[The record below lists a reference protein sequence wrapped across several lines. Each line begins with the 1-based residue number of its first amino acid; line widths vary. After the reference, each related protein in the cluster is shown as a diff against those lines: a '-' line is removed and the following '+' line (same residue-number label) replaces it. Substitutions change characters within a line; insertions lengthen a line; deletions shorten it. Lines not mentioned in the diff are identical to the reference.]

1 MAMLAVLLMTA
12 LGVEP
17 SSLPNSVPAS
27 QPASVES
34 LDVFDIL
41 SEDEE
46 VYTGA
51 RGVMKVREAGSA
63 VWVIDR
69 ATIEATAAAGVPE
82 LLRLIPG
89 IYVRELS
96 ASAVETHTRFP
107 VLVPDNQTL
116 FLIDGRSL
124 QFDVF
129 GYTDKMGIEVYDIE
143 RIEVI
148 MGPSSTLYGT
158 NAYAGVVNIV
168 TKQPT
173 TDGTHASAIVRG
185 GIATGSRGEAP
196 DNSGQWQALGRAFVD
211 ATYNTAEFGLRV
223 SGGAD
228 YLPSFDPG
236 VLALGSITQREPQ
249 HHKRVNAALDLH
261 ERKNG
266 WLIRERLAAT
276 FHDAAYY
283 TERAAAIRFQDYSLT
298 LHASRANLAKEGDE
312 LSIIAWGRYV
322 GTNHTFVRANSGSA
336 PFDSRS
342 GSAELFAQYKT
353 PKFFFNQLS
362 VGTQLRFIYVGQ
374 DGIPEDARF
383 QHVYGLF
390 AEDTFR
396 PIDRLVFTAGLRL
409 EANESPRLR
418 AFSRFNVAPRGSVVW
433 LINDD
438 HSLRFE
444 AASAFRNPSVFESF
458 AEVVNL
464 EGIPWYQGN
473 AATRSEQILQISL
486 GYNGR
491 VDWFRLRAELLAM
504 RVTNVILPLRESGSS
519 EATDIAGYPV
529 NLYPNQSVKLPAVF
543 VNLPDVFWIPA
554 ASLRLEADIKKIAK
568 VWAYYH
574 YTPLSPEH
582 LAGVGAQLSYGR
594 VSASTQVYF
603 VGSSL
608 TFGDSRDDP
617 KADEWAARVIW
628 NAQVTVNL
636 DEPGRFKLALAG
648 TNLVDNRFFLSAVT
662 QHKGQDFQDG
672 ERIGQRLWLELR
684 AAL

>member
-1 MAMLAVLLMTA
+1 MISCVLFCLLQA
-12 LGVEP
+12 EGPVEP
-17 SSLPNSVPAS
+17 ASEPAS

-41 SEDEE
+41 KEDEE

-51 RGVMKVREAGSA
+51 RGVMKVREAGSS

-82 LLRLIPG
+82 LLRMIPG

-96 ASAVETHTRFP
+96 ASSVETHTRFP

-168 TKQPT
+168 TKQPSA
-173 TDGTHASAIVRG
+173 DGTQATAIVRG

-196 DNSGQWQALGRAFVD
+196 DNSGQWQALGRVFAD
-211 ATYNTAEFGLRV
+211 ATYNTGAFGLRV
-223 SGGAD
+223 SAGAD
-228 YLPSFDPG
+228 YLPSFDPN
-236 VLALGSITQREPQ
+236 VLNLGSATQEGLQP
-249 HHKRVNAALDLH
+249 HKRFNAALDLH
-261 ERKNG
+261 ERKDG
-266 WLIRERLAAT
+266 WLIRQRLSAT

-283 TERAAAIRFQDYSLT
+283 TERAAAIRFQDYALT
-298 LHASRANLAKEGDE
+298 MHASRANLAKEGDE

-322 GTNHTFVRANSGSA
+322 GTDHTFVRANNAPA

-362 VGTQLRFIYVGQ
+362 VGTQLRFVYVGQ
-374 DGIPEDARF
+374 DGIPENARF

-396 PIDRLVFTAGLRL
+396 PIDRLVFTAGIRL

-433 LINDD
+433 LITDD

-464 EGIPWYQGN
+464 DGIPWFQGN
-473 AATRSEQILQISL
+473 SAARSEEILQISL

-504 RVTNVILPLRESGSS
+504 RVTNVILPLRESSSS
-519 EATDIAGYPV
+519 EATEIAGYPV
-529 NLYPNQSVKLPAVF
+529 QLYPNQSGKLPAVF
-543 VNLPDVFWIPA
+543 VNIPDVFWIPA
-554 ASLRLEADIKKIAK
+554 ASLRLEADIKKVAK

-574 YTPLSPEH
+574 YAPLSPEH
-582 LAGVGAQLSYGR
+582 LAGLGAQLSYGR

-603 VGSSL
+603 VGSFL
-608 TFGDSRDDP
+608 TFGDAKDDP
-617 KADEWAARVIW
+617 TSKEWAARVIW
-628 NAQVTVNL
+628 NAQVAVNL

-648 TNLVDNRFFLSAVT
+648 TNLVDNRFYLNAVT
-662 QHKGQDFQDG
+662 RHVGQDYQDG

-684 AAL
+684 AAF